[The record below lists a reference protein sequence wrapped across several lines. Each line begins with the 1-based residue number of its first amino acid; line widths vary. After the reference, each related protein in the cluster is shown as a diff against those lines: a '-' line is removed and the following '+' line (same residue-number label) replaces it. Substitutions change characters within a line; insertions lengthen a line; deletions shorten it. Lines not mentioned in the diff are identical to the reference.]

1 MKLDAQRKRAA
12 VSGGEMAYVDAGDGP
27 PVVLLHGFPTSSHLW
42 RREAWLFAER
52 MRVIA
57 PDLLGYGE
65 SEKPLGADLSEEA
78 QTRYVDELLGQLGI
92 ERAAVVGHDLGGG
105 IAQMLALDGEVDV
118 ACLVL
123 LDAVC
128 FDAWP
133 IEGVRMLQSGDPEQE
148 RPDFVEEIL
157 RLIFD
162 TGIAHKDRLD
172 RGGLAPFRAAWR
184 DDPAAFFRAARAI
197 TGRGLAGREAELANL
212 DVPTFVLWGEED
224 PFLPPELAE
233 RLGETIP
240 GATVALLP
248 GCSHFVT
255 EEAPQTVGP
264 LVYHFLRSQYLG
276 DAPLSHG
283 SAPVQVLFERP
294 AGGDFDADSD

>member
-1 MKLDAQRKRAA
+1 MKLDVERKRAT
-12 VSGGEMAYVDAGDGP
+12 VSGGEMAYVDAGEGP
-27 PVVLLHGFPTSSHLW
+27 AVVLLHGFPTSSHLW
-42 RREAWLFAER
+42 RRETWLLAER

-57 PDLLGYGE
+57 PDMLGYGE
-65 SEKPLGADLSEEA
+65 SGKPLDADLSEQA
-78 QTRYVDELLGQLGI
+78 QVRYIDELVGQLGI

-105 IAQMLALDGEVDV
+105 IAQMLALDGRVDV
-118 ACLVL
+118 RCLVL

-133 IEGVRMLQSGDPEQE
+133 VEGVKMLQSGEPEQE
-148 RPDFVEEIL
+148 RPDFVEEVL

-162 TGIAHKDRLD
+162 VGISHKDRLD
-172 RGGLAPFRAAWR
+172 RGALAPFLAAWR

-197 TGRGLAGREAELANL
+197 TGEGLAGREAELGNL
-212 DVPTFVLWGEED
+212 DAPTFVLWGEED

-233 RLGETIP
+233 RLGEAIP
-240 GATVALLP
+240 GSTIALLP

-255 EEAPQTVGP
+255 EDAPQTVGP

-283 SAPVQVLFERP
+283 GGPVEVLFERP
-294 AGGDFDADSD
+294 TAEDLDADAD

>member
-1 MKLDAQRKRAA
+1 LKLYGERKRAA
-12 VSGGEMAYVDAGDGP
+12 VSGGEMAYVDAGEGP

-42 RREAWLFAER
+42 RRETWLLAER

-57 PDLLGYGE
+57 PDMLGYGE
-65 SEKPLGADLSEEA
+65 SEKPPGADLSEQA
-78 QTRYVDELLGQLGI
+78 QGRYVDELLGQLGI
-92 ERAAVVGHDLGGG
+92 ERAAVMGHDLGGG

-118 ACLVL
+118 RCLVL

-133 IEGVRMLQSGDPEQE
+133 VEGVKMLQSGDPGQE
-148 RPDFVEEIL
+148 RPDFVEEVL

-162 TGIAHKDRLD
+162 VGITYKDRLD
-172 RGGLAPFRAAWR
+172 RGTLAQFLAPWR
-184 DDPAAFFRAARAI
+184 DDPAAFFRAARGI
-197 TGRGLAGREAELANL
+197 TGRGLAGRQAELGSL

-233 RLGETIP
+233 RLGEAIP
-240 GATVALLP
+240 GSTVALLP

-255 EEAPQTVGP
+255 EDAPQTVGP

-276 DAPLSHG
+276 DEPLSHG
-283 SAPVQVLFERP
+283 SGPVQVQFERP
-294 AGGDFDADSD
+294 TAEDPDVDPD